1 MLIMESENN
10 PLSGPTSRSD
20 LVDIL
25 LFWLSGNRIWE
36 TFELTDRE
44 IVVNGTSAV
53 LTGILQEQYD
63 NIDQDTAY
71 VCSTD
76 IEITCTKGASGWRI
90 SGLSFSAQSRAEID
104 SIATIINTLADA
116 FIQAVLDEDIDAL
129 KSDAYFTSTVTFLDD
144 SSDKLQLMQ
153 RAALVDALVEMWQL
167 GKGTRAYNNVEINNR
182 AVNITSADVAD
193 LLGDLGMWYDDV
205 ASGAV
210 CVDSAEIGLFFV
222 KGASGW
228 RISGLNLL
236 NMVHNEL

>member
-1 MLIMESENN
+1 
-10 PLSGPTSRSD
+10 
-20 LVDIL
+20 
-25 LFWLSGNRIWE
+25 
-36 TFELTDRE
+36 
-44 IVVNGTSAV
+44 
-53 LTGILQEQYD
+53 
-63 NIDQDTAY
+63 
-71 VCSTD
+71 
-76 IEITCTKGASGWRI
+76 
-90 SGLSFSAQSRAEID
+90 
-104 SIATIINTLADA
+104 
-116 FIQAVLDEDIDAL
+116 AL